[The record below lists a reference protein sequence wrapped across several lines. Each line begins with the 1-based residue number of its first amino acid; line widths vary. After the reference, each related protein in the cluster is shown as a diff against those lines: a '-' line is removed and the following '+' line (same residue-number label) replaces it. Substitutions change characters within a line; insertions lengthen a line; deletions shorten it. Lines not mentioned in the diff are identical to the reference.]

1 MKKDILFYK
10 QGDNLIA
17 CINDEI
23 KIGCVVL
30 ETLLNGRTDFFTIHT
45 LNDID
50 KKNQKVVI
58 ASSIKLEGI
67 PPISKADEAEWV
79 KRGCPKSAKCKFE
92 KMVNIQ
98 LKNYEELERIG
109 ESFLE
114 PKLYNGCIIID
125 WGENEKKEKVTIKN
139 NHGNL
144 HIWQHPVSKND
155 IVIKIEVWDSIT
167 TNRGNGDEEDY
178 EYESASI
185 MLDKKRV
192 ISLIANLNEFLQ
204 IIH

>member
-1 MKKDILFYK
+1 MAQSKSLKT
-10 QGDNLIA
+10 Q
-17 CINDEI
+17 
-23 KIGCVVL
+23 
-30 ETLLNGRTDFFTIHT
+30 HT
-45 LNDID
+45 R
-50 KKNQKVVI
+50 QPPHS
-58 ASSIKLEGI
+58 ATES

-155 IVIKIEVWDSIT
+155 IVIKIEKFQNKV
-167 TNRGNGDEEDY
+167 
-178 EYESASI
+178 
-185 MLDKKRV
+185 
-192 ISLIANLNEFLQ
+192 
-204 IIH
+204 